1 MYLGREIRRPG
12 IAGALG
18 FMKTKDMAKAS
29 RAAFDELG
37 ATVRSLSS
45 PVGEMSGGQRQ
56 AIAIARAVHWAG
68 RLVFLDEPTAAL
80 GVRQTKNVLETIRRV
95 RDKGIAVVLISH
107 SMPHVMEVCDRIQV
121 LRLGDARRQHLREG
135 HLHGRTRRAHDR
147 RRHEGRL
154 EMSTTTPPTET
165 VAIGTFEDT
174 KPNVFVGLLKAQAFQ
189 ILLILIVI
197 VLIFSAL
204 APDSFAQWSNFRLI
218 IQNASILAVL
228 GVGMTYI
235 IITSGIDL
243 SIGSVLVF
251 SGVVSALTMRAL
263 GGEGWGV
270 ATVGILV
277 SIFSG
282 VCWGLLNGF
291 LIAKAKIPPL
301 IVTLG
306 SLGMA
311 LGLAQILTGGVDIRD
326 VPTVLTVSIGYG
338 NVFGSLP
345 IISVIALVVVVIGAV
360 VLHFTKFAST
370 PTPSAPAS
378 SPPAASASRST
389 ATSSRSTRCRGRSP
403 DSPASWPSRSSRPRR
418 SPASRRP
425 TSTSSRPW

>member
-1 MYLGREIRRPG
+1 M
-12 IAGALG
+12 
-18 FMKTKDMAKAS
+18 
-29 RAAFDELG
+29 
-37 ATVRSLSS
+37 SL
-45 PVGEMSGGQRQ
+45 
-56 AIAIARAVHWAG
+56 
-68 RLVFLDEPTAAL
+68 
-80 GVRQTKNVLETIRRV
+80 K
-95 RDKGIAVVLISH
+95 
-107 SMPHVMEVCDRIQV
+107 
-121 LRLGDARRQHLREG
+121 
-135 HLHGRTRRAHDR
+135 
-147 RRHEGRL
+147 
-154 EMSTTTPPTET
+154 TPPTET
-165 VAIGTFEDT
+165 VAIGTLDDN
-174 KPNVFVGLLKAQAFQ
+174 KPGFVKGLLKAQAFQ

-270 ATVGILV
+270 ATIGILV

-345 IISVIALVVVVIGAV
+345 IISVIALVVVVVGAI
-360 VLHFTKFAST
+360 VLHFTKFGLYTYAVGSSELAARRVGVKVDRHLISVYTLSGALAGLAGILALSQFST
-370 PTPSAPAS
+370 TAIAGQSQTNLNVIAAVVIGGTSLFGGVGTIFGTVVGLFIPAVLQNGFVITGVQ
-378 SPPAASASRST
+378 PFWQQVAVGAVLITAVYVDQVRRTAA
-389 ATSSRSTRCRGRSP
+389 TRGNSQSLWRTFVSGGRRG
-403 DSPASWPSRSSRPRR
+403 
-418 SPASRRP
+418 
-425 TSTSSRPW
+425 